1 MQGYNME
8 ENIKKIEIE
17 SMQHAASFWYDL
29 DRLLAELIIPDN
41 QQQKSRFWRI
51 RKVCDNEMKLL
62 TRKLDEQNEKNKI

>member
-1 MQGYNME
+1 ME
-8 ENIKKIEIE
+8 KPITIE

-51 RKVCDNEMKLL
+51 RKVCDNEIKLL
-62 TRKLDEQNEKNKI
+62 TRKLDERQNAKTHKDIS